1 MSQRYSHIAPKST
14 PRKRSSM
21 NTIESSVTRLLVSTK
36 HLLESLTQWARQ
48 EADDKFVSDAYVK
61 LGNDFRA
68 ATRAFTSAGVDIS
81 DLGDVP
87 RALRIV
93 LESALSEAPT
103 QENLDRFLPN
113 IRNIIVSLLSSL
125 KQKQSKAVA
134 LASEMQ
140 AHHSEIASSQHADM
154 EEKRNLSHRPA
165 SRMELYTRAASGLPS
180 RSEARHGVESSEKH
194 TPKEVSHSKGGFNES
209 ADEIANDT
217 ANNAFSDGSSD
228 AEAKRNPRMTQSPVS
243 AHFTDPSADRALAQL
258 QKENV
263 ILRRASKRFSAY
275 QFAKLTNFSGNL
287 LPKISAESN
296 LARESVIVDQKNNDH
311 AEPVEES
318 KKASEPADAA
328 GAEYI
333 FLRIKESTKKCLV
346 LLPISMTSLRLLFVE
361 KFAYSPGVSSFPEIY
376 IVDPKTSVSYE
387 LEDTVIQTDLK
398 SGSLVELK
406 EQSANDTT
414 LSTLESKLVSLE
426 TQMQTFSTKIISEV
440 SQQISQIEIK
450 TPTLAPAPA
459 TGSQETATK
468 APDTDHIREV
478 TELQQ
483 ELKALKQMH
492 RTKSEAMKEIFMDLN
507 EQISLLKLSCLD
519 GGSQNTHRT
528 FMQHSYSKLSE
539 ESDSLLTKV
548 DDLQD
553 MMEAL
558 RKDVAQRGV
567 RLGPKQLK
575 ATAKEIQDAEEAL
588 KTLVEYIHEGK
599 PSWKKIW
606 ESELDKVCE
615 EQQFF
620 NLQDDLTR
628 DLDEDINKIKET
640 FELIEKCSSEQ
651 SKQPLK
657 KNMFAAKIPMLEP
670 GDSIH
675 GVKDA
680 ILSEV
685 NLLVPDHASR
695 LDAIERAERLRVKER
710 EMENLN
716 PFQEE
721 LGDFVADQKLKK
733 SGGIEE
739 IERMRQERDLENF
752 KSTFGIV

>member
-1 MSQRYSHIAPKST
+1 
-14 PRKRSSM
+14 M

-68 ATRAFTSAGVDIS
+68 ATRAFTAAGVDIS

-140 AHHSEIASSQHADM
+140 AHHSEINSSHHGEVD
-154 EEKRNLSHRPA
+154 EKLNLQQRTA
-165 SRMELYTRAASGLPS
+165 FRMELYSRPSSGLPS
-180 RSEARHGVESSEKH
+180 RSDERHAMEGNEKRIVNEMANRSNEGTYDDLSQSTNEAAYQGS
-194 TPKEVSHSKGGFNES
+194 N
-209 ADEIANDT
+209 
-217 ANNAFSDGSSD
+217 DGSSKALSNNLND
-228 AEAKRNPRMTQSPVS
+228 AESKNYSQMAQSTLDAEFS
-243 AHFTDPSADRALAQL
+243 DPSADRALAQL

-296 LARESVIVDQKNNDH
+296 LARESMIVEQKNNGRFDN
-311 AEPVEES
+311 VEED
-318 KKASEPADAA
+318 KKIPHSA
-328 GAEYI
+328 GNVGDAEYI

-376 IVDPKTSVSYE
+376 IVDPKTGVSYE
-387 LEDTVIQTDLK
+387 LEDSVIQADLK

-406 EQSANDTT
+406 EHNANGAT
-414 LSTLESKLVSLE
+414 LTTLESKLVNLE
-426 TQMQTFSTKIISEV
+426 TQMQTFSANIISEV
-440 SQQISQIEIK
+440 SHQISLIELKPSAIPPPVA
-450 TPTLAPAPA
+450 TPAPLSPM
-459 TGSQETATK
+459 GSEETATK
-468 APDTDHIREV
+468 VTDAEHVRMV

-492 RTKSEAMKEIFMDLN
+492 RTKSEAMKEIFTDLN
-507 EQISLLKLSCLD
+507 DQISLLKLSCLE
-519 GGSQNTHRT
+519 GGSQNTHRA
-528 FMQHSYSKLSE
+528 FMQHSYSKLSD

-575 ATAKEIQDAEEAL
+575 ATAKEILDAEDLL
-588 KTLVEYIHEGK
+588 KALVEYIQKGK

-628 DLDEDINKIKET
+628 DLDEDIKKIKET

-657 KNMFAAKIPMLEP
+657 RNMFAAKLPMLEP
-670 GDSIH
+670 GGSIH

-685 NLLVPDHASR
+685 SLLVPDHASR

-710 EMENLN
+710 EIENLN

-721 LGDFVADQKLKK
+721 LGDFVADHKLKK